1 MTDYERESMKKT
13 RMQLGAWGWDE
24 LEIAMM
30 ERRNRHLVECMS
42 NLIPTL
48 RAQQITGMPHGS
60 GVGDPV
66 GRAVERMEERRE
78 KYQAEIDKNNAE
90 IKRRQESH
98 AMMQELIDLWLTSQQ
113 KQILDLYYRED
124 RTFEYIAGKIGYSR
138 EGIKKIEHKAV
149 LKLSRRIQ

>member
-1 MTDYERESMKKT
+1 MTDYEREAMKKT
-13 RMQLGAWGWDE
+13 RMKLGAWGWDE
-24 LEIAMM
+24 REIAMM

-42 NLIPTL
+42 SLIPTI

-60 GVGDPV
+60 GVSDPV
-66 GRAVERMEERRE
+66 GRAVDRMEERRE

-98 AMMQELIDLWLTSQQ
+98 AMMQDLIDLWLTSQQ
-113 KQILDLYYRED
+113 KQIIDLYYREG
-124 RTFEYIAGKIGYSR
+124 RTMEYIAGKIGYSR

-149 LKLSRRIQ
+149 LKLSRRIG

>member
-1 MTDYERESMKKT
+1 MTDYERECMKRT

-24 LEIAMM
+24 REIAMM
-30 ERRNRHLVECMS
+30 ERRNRHIFECMS

-48 RAQQITGMPHGS
+48 RAQQLTGMPHGS

-66 GRAVERMEERRE
+66 GRAVEHMEERRE

-98 AMMQELIDLWLTSQQ
+98 AAMQELIDLWLTSQQ
-113 KQILDLYYRED
+113 RQILDLYYRED